1 MDPCPFVRLT
11 VENLALKISVAS
23 KPARSVQTGTP
34 SAQNLPVGTN
44 SIHAP
49 QIGVQPSQTTQY
61 GRSSVN
67 IPQVNHSVKMQQS
80 GADLALQSGGS
91 RFQNEMGSGSKMGY
105 EENPLGR
112 TGNEYSYNTNKD
124 GRAMSQHPKLA
135 ALPMPRNQ
143 QASYSLDHL
152 NQA

>member
-1 MDPCPFVRLT
+1 MGFPPIYDLEIQQGKQTGF
-11 VENLALKISVAS
+11 S
-23 KPARSVQTGTP
+23 PAHIQQTGTP
-34 SAQNLPVGTN
+34 SPQNLPARTN

-67 IPQVNHSVKMQQS
+67 MPQVNHSVEMQQS

-112 TGNEYSYNTNKD
+112 IGK
-124 GRAMSQHPKLA
+124 
-135 ALPMPRNQ
+135 
-143 QASYSLDHL
+143 
-152 NQA
+152 